1 MEDERIIDLYWQ
13 RDERAIAET
22 KKAYGRYCYA
32 IAYRILSSHEEAEEC
47 ENDTYLDAWNG
58 IPPARPQPL
67 SAFLGMLSRRIAL
80 DRWRKGQAKKRG
92 GDRVLLSLDELAECL
107 PGEEEPDAGLEAQ
120 ELAAHIS
127 AFLRSRPRIE
137 SDVFLRRYWFFD
149 SIQEI
154 ATRYRMGQSRVKMLL
169 KRTRERLMAYLKER
183 EVMI

>member
-13 RDERAIAET
+13 RDERAITATKET
-22 KKAYGRYCYA
+22 YGRYCYA
-32 IAYRILSSHEEAEEC
+32 IAYRILASHEEAEEC
-47 ENDTYLDAWNG
+47 ENDTYLDAWNS

-107 PGEEEPDAGLEAQ
+107 PGEAAPDAGIEAK

-127 AFLRSRPRIE
+127 AFLRSRPRAEGDI
-137 SDVFLRRYWFFD
+137 FLRRYWFLD
-149 SIQEI
+149 SIKEI
-154 ATRYRMGQSRVKMLL
+154 ATRYNMGESRVKMLL
-169 KRTRERLMAYLKER
+169 KRTRERLMTYLTER
-183 EVMI
+183 EVTI